1 MKKAEKIYLMLVAN
15 LGCCICKRPAE
26 IHHLLT
32 KKAMGKKASH
42 YDVIPLCA
50 DHHRNGGH
58 GVAIHSGI
66 KTWEATFGTEGH
78 YLKLTK
84 DALGV

>member
-1 MKKAEKIYLMLVAN
+1 MKKAEREYLSRVAAM
-15 LGCCICKRPAE
+15 GCVICRRPAE

-32 KKAMGKKASH
+32 TKAMGKKASH
-42 YDVIPLCA
+42 YDVIPLCP

-66 KTWEATFGTEGH
+66 KTWEANFNTEFH
-78 YLKLTK
+78 YLGLIQ
-84 DALGV
+84 AVMA